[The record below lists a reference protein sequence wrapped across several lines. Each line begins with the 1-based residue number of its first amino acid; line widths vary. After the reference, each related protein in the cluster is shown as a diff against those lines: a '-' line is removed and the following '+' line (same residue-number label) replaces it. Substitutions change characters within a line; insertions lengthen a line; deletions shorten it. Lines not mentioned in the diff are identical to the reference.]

1 MKEARKLHATA
12 QIEEADALR
21 TVQLMA
27 TRRHE
32 VNLQFIDIEWDMGV
46 GLDGIRM
53 EEDALACLLRMLLQT
68 RTDLCDRLDGA
79 YFVVRDHDADEQRV
93 RPDRCHHR
101 IRIHMS
107 LMIDRKI
114 CHVEAPL
121 LEIRAGIQDRMMLDR
136 VGDDVTAFTSFSRAD
151 QRPVVRLGAAARE
164 IYFGWLSADGGRDGT
179 TTALD
184 RRLRALTISVD
195 GGSIAIIR
203 GEIRHHRVQRILRK
217 RRGRRMIHVIV
228 FHSGLF

>member
-93 RPDRCHHR
+93 RSDRCHHGVR
-101 IRIHMS
+101 IDMA
-107 LMIDRKI
+107 LTVDREI
-114 CHVEAPL
+114 RYIEAPL
-121 LEIRAGIQDRMMLDR
+121 LEIRTGIQDRMMLDLI
-136 VGDDVTAFTSFSRAD
+136 GDDVTAWRFR
-151 QRPVVRLGAAARE
+151 
-164 IYFGWLSADGGRDGT
+164 YDG
-179 TTALD
+179 
-184 RRLRALTISVD
+184 LR
-195 GGSIAIIR
+195 
-203 GEIRHHRVQRILRK
+203 
-217 RRGRRMIHVIV
+217 
-228 FHSGLF
+228 